1 MRTRILYIED
11 EQFLGKIVS
20 ESLESEG
27 FEVRWETDGA
37 AVMGQLSAFG
47 PDICVIDI
55 MLPNVDGYTLCR
67 QIRSGFPSMPILF
80 LTAKTETKD
89 LVEGFEAGGTDYV
102 RKPFS
107 LEELVVRIHNQ
118 LQIMT
123 GSGKINQSNP
133 EEIQLG
139 KYRLFPRR
147 YELQAP
153 SQLIRLSQRN
163 MQILTLL
170 ASSPNGVT
178 DRKELLLSVWGDDSF
193 FNSRNLDVYI
203 RKIRGYLKEDPNI
216 EIQTLKGKGY
226 LLTTGS
232 SGPEIPGT
240 SPYTDH

>member
-20 ESLESEG
+20 EFLESEG
-27 FEVRWETDGA
+27 FEVQWETDGA
-37 AVMGQLSAFG
+37 TVMDQLAAFG

-89 LVEGFEAGGTDYV
+89 LVKGFEAGGTDYV

-118 LQIMT
+118 MQIMT
-123 GSGKINQSNP
+123 GSGKVNQDNP
-133 EEIQLG
+133 EEVQLG
-139 KYRLFPRR
+139 KYRLFPNR
-147 YELQAP
+147 YELHAP
-153 SQLIRLSQRN
+153 SQVIRLSQRD

-170 ASSPNGVT
+170 TSSPSGVT

-216 EIQTLKGKGY
+216 RIQTLKGKGY
-226 LLTTGS
+226 FLELSTF
-232 SGPEIPGT
+232 
-240 SPYTDH
+240 